1 MLKTIMSKSLC
12 KFPKNYDVLNKT
24 SGTVLIHNRANLYQ
38 ANQRQMEILKENQ
51 YLVQKIAAIQLK
63 KNKSKKRPFRRYLS
77 NLCNKAAKWNH
88 EKIVGR
94 SITLCF
100 PIIPRTLYSK
110 ISHGNIKRNINA
122 YITKFHRNFYCCAFF
137 RINSLRI

>member
-1 MLKTIMSKSLC
+1 MSKSLC

-88 EKIVGR
+88 EKIVADNKR
-94 SITLCF
+94 LLMKIMCSIPTVSKKKQDNDYKTKVGYMTRL
-100 PIIPRTLYSK
+100 RKLKNTNYEELY
-110 ISHGNIKRNINA
+110 IV
-122 YITKFHRNFYCCAFF
+122 
-137 RINSLRI
+137 